1 MNAVERLDKY
11 ANIEQEAARTLPE
24 DPDKGWPMN
33 GAISIKNL
41 EVCYATGDGTP
52 VISNL
57 SFVVQPKEK
66 IGIVG
71 RTGSGKSTLVLA
83 LFRILEPTTGTIL
96 IDGLNI
102 LNMGLKTLRKG
113 MQIISQEPVLFTGTF
128 RSNLDIEG
136 DFDDSEIWNALEMVG
151 LKNYVSELGGKLD
164 SPITENGDNLS
175 VGQRQL

>member
-1 MNAVERLDKY
+1 VERLDKY
-11 ANIEQEAARTLPE
+11 ANIDQEAARNLPD
-24 DPDKGWPMN
+24 DPDKRWPMH
-33 GAISIKNL
+33 GAISVKDL
-41 EVCYATGDGTP
+41 EVCYATGDRKP

-57 SFVVQPKEK
+57 SIVIQPKEK

-71 RTGSGKSTLVLA
+71 RTGSGKSTLAIA
-83 LFRILEPTTGTIL
+83 LFRILEPTKGTIL

-128 RSNLDIEG
+128 RSNLDIEQEYE
-136 DFDDSEIWNALEMVG
+136 DSEIWNALEMVG
-151 LKNYVSELGGKLD
+151 LKNYVSELGSKLD
-164 SPITENGDNLS
+164 STITENGDNLS

>member
-1 MNAVERLDKY
+1 MKD
-11 ANIEQEAARTLPE
+11 
-24 DPDKGWPMN
+24 
-33 GAISIKNL
+33 L
-41 EVCYATGDGTP
+41 EVCYATGDRKP

-71 RTGSGKSTLVLA
+71 RTGSGKSTLLIA
-83 LFRILEPTTGTIL
+83 LFRIVEPTKGTIL
-96 IDGLNI
+96 IDGKNV
-102 LNMGLKTLRKG
+102 LNMGLKTLRKS

-128 RSNLDIEG
+128 RNNLDIEQKHE
-136 DFDDSEIWNALEMVG
+136 DSEIWNALELVG
-151 LKNYVSELGGKLD
+151 LKTYVSELTSKLD